1 VYLKVRQS
9 AEELVMSLGVRDI
22 VRSVAKPAAPL
33 SVGLHLRGHVGELW
47 IEVAGRVEACEVSDL
62 ARLRGMKYATVLVT
76 VMQVVSETAPC
87 IANPYVGFAGM
98 RVVQW
103 AALYFATSGDWEF
116 AKQRMGIGVVSQA
129 DISEQLAA
137 PELAGKLTQLAV
149 QVVEGLLRPQAS
161 LPAAF

>member
-1 VYLKVRQS
+1 
-9 AEELVMSLGVRDI
+9 
-22 VRSVAKPAAPL
+22 
-33 SVGLHLRGHVGELW
+33 
-47 IEVAGRVEACEVSDL
+47 
-62 ARLRGMKYATVLVT
+62 MKYATVLVT

-87 IANPYVGFAGM
+87 IASPYVGFAGM

-103 AALYFATSGDWEF
+103 AALYLATSGDWEF
-116 AKQRMGIGVVSQA
+116 AKQMMGIGAVSQA
-129 DISEQLAA
+129 DVSEQLAA